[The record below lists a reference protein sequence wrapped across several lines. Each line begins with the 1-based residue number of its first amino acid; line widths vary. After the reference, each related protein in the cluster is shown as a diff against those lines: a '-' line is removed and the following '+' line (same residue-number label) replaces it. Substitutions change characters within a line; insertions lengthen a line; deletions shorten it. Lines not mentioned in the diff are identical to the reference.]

1 MSAETTATAATGAGG
16 TGGTAAE
23 RPVLEAVHV
32 TKHFPVRGGLP
43 VRGAERKV
51 VHAVEDVSL
60 RLYAGRITA
69 LVGESGSGKSTLAR
83 LLAQLYPLTSG
94 EVRLHGEPV
103 RALRGRAFRD
113 HVRKVQLILQDPFG
127 SFNPVATIAGTL
139 KRAVALHHP
148 GKHGK
153 DRTAVIDDLLTQINL
168 VPPRQFTAK
177 YPHELSGGQ
186 LQRLSIARALAADP
200 EVFLADEPVS
210 SLDVS
215 IRLGILN
222 LLRRLTEERNAAMLY
237 VTHDI
242 ASARYFATD
251 TAVMY
256 AGQVVES
263 GPSEAVTQQAA
274 HPYTQLLIASAPDP
288 SRVGADRVRDIGQPP
303 SLINPPSGCR
313 FHPRCPYA
321 MERCAGQVPEPFE
334 LSPGHTARCW
344 LYADDPE
351 ARARRADNAEAVA
364 NLTAPVAEVATA
376 TATAT
381 APTPATAPAPA
392 TAATPDSPDA
402 SDTPDAPAS

>member
-1 MSAETTATAATGAGG
+1 MSGETTVPTPAGG
-16 TGGTAAE
+16 ARPEAAAGTGSADP

-43 VRGAERKV
+43 RRGTPRRV
-51 VHAVEDVSL
+51 VHAVEDVTLS
-60 RLYAGRITA
+60 LYAGRITA

-83 LLAQLYPLTSG
+83 LLAQLYPLTGG
-94 EVRLHGEPV
+94 EVRLHGQSV
-103 RALRGRAFRD
+103 HALRGRAFRE
-113 HVRKVQLILQDPFG
+113 HVRKVQLILQDPFA

-139 KRAVALHHP
+139 NRAVALHHP
-148 GKHGK
+148 GSRGK
-153 DRTAVIDDLLTQINL
+153 DRDAVIDDLLTQINL

-200 EVFLADEPVS
+200 DVFLADEPVS

-215 IRLGILN
+215 IRLGVLN

-256 AGQVVES
+256 AGQLVES

-274 HPYTQLLIASAPDP
+274 HPYTQLLISSAPDP
-288 SRVGADRVRDIGQPP
+288 ARTAERVRDIGQPP
-303 SLINPPSGCR
+303 SLIDPPSGCR

-321 MERCAGQVPEPFE
+321 MARCAEQAPEPFE
-334 LSPGHTARCW
+334 ISPGHTARCW
-344 LYADDPE
+344 LYAQDAASPG
-351 ARARRADNAEAVA
+351 AAPGT
-364 NLTAPVAEVATA
+364 TAPGTTA
-376 TATAT
+376 SD
-381 APTPATAPAPA
+381 APAPG
-392 TAATPDSPDA
+392 A
-402 SDTPDAPAS
+402 S

>member
-1 MSAETTATAATGAGG
+1 MSGETTAQVATGAGG
-16 TGGTAAE
+16 AAAG

-43 VRGAERKV
+43 RRGATRKV

-60 RLYAGRITA
+60 SLYAGRITA

-83 LLAQLYPLTSG
+83 LLAQLYPVTGG
-94 EVRLHGEPV
+94 EVRLHGRSV
-103 RALRGRAFRD
+103 RALRGKAFRD
-113 HVRKVQLILQDPFG
+113 HVRQVQLILQDPFA

-139 KRAVALHHP
+139 RRAVALHHP
-148 GKHGK
+148 GKRGRE
-153 DRTAVIDDLLTQINL
+153 RTAVIDDLLTQINL

-186 LQRLSIARALAADP
+186 LQRISIARALAADP

-288 SRVGADRVRDIGQPP
+288 SRASADRVKDIGQPP
-303 SLINPPSGCR
+303 SLIDPPAGCR

-321 MERCAGQVPEPFE
+321 MERCKVDTPASFDI
-334 LSPGHTARCW
+334 SPGHTARCW
-344 LYADDPE
+344 LYADDEE
-351 ARARRADNAEAVA
+351 ARARRAENAEAVA
-364 NLTAPVAEVATA
+364 TLTAPVSLDI
-376 TATAT
+376 
-381 APTPATAPAPA
+381 PAPPDSPV
-392 TAATPDSPDA
+392 TPDSPVA
-402 SDTPDAPAS
+402 PDTSTD

>member
-1 MSAETTATAATGAGG
+1 MSGETTAPAAAGPG
-16 TGGTAAE
+16 DGKADA
-23 RPVLEAVHV
+23 PVLEAVHV

-43 VRGAERKV
+43 KRGGTRKV

-83 LLAQLYPLTSG
+83 LLAQLYPLTAG

-103 RALRGRAFRD
+103 KAMRGRAFRD
-113 HVRKVQLILQDPFG
+113 HVRQVQLILQDPFA

-153 DRTAVIDDLLTQINL
+153 DRVAVIDDLLTQINL

-288 SRVGADRVRDIGQPP
+288 SRAAADRVEDIGQPP
-303 SLINPPSGCR
+303 SLIDPPTGCR

-321 MERCAGQVPEPFE
+321 MPRCADQAPEPFDI
-334 LSPGHTARCW
+334 SPGHTARCW
-344 LYADDPE
+344 LYADDTE
-351 ARARRADNAEAVA
+351 ARAKRAENAEAVA
-364 NLTAPVAEVATA
+364 NLTAP
-376 TATAT
+376 
-381 APTPATAPAPA
+381 
-392 TAATPDSPDA
+392 A
-402 SDTPDAPAS
+402 S

>member
-1 MSAETTATAATGAGG
+1 MSAET
-16 TGGTAAE
+16 AAE
-23 RPVLEAVHV
+23 TRPVLEAVHV

-43 VRGAERKV
+43 RRGGARKV

-60 RLYAGRITA
+60 SLYAGRITA

-83 LLAQLYPLTSG
+83 LLAQLHPLTSG
-94 EVRLHGEPV
+94 EVRLHGRPV
-103 RALRGRAFRD
+103 RAMRGRAFRD
-113 HVRKVQLILQDPFG
+113 HVRQVQLILQDPFA

-139 KRAVALHHP
+139 RRAVALHHA
-148 GKHGK
+148 GKRGGEQ
-153 DRTAVIDDLLTQINL
+153 AAIIDDLLTSINL
-168 VPPRQFTAK
+168 VPPRQFTEK

-186 LQRLSIARALAADP
+186 LQRVSIARALAADP

-242 ASARYFATD
+242 ASARYFAAD

-256 AGQVVES
+256 AGQIVET

-288 SRVGADRVRDIGQPP
+288 SRAGGATVKDIGQPP
-303 SLINPPSGCR
+303 SLIDPPAGCR

-321 MERCAGQVPEPFE
+321 MRRCATQAPEPFE
-334 LSPGHTARCW
+334 ISAGHAARCW
-344 LYADDPE
+344 LYADDTE
-351 ARARRADNAEAVA
+351 ARTKRADNAMAVA
-364 NLTAPVAEVATA
+364 GLTAA
-376 TATAT
+376 
-381 APTPATAPAPA
+381 APT
-392 TAATPDSPDA
+392 S
-402 SDTPDAPAS
+402 

>member
-1 MSAETTATAATGAGG
+1 MSGETTSLADSGTD
-16 TGGTAAE
+16 TGGAAE
-23 RPVLEAVHV
+23 APVLEAVHV
-32 TKHFPVRGGLP
+32 TKHFPVRGGMP
-43 VRGAERKV
+43 RRGTPRKV

-60 RLYAGRITA
+60 SLYAGRITA

-83 LLAQLYPLTSG
+83 LLAQLHPLTGG

-103 RALRGRAFRD
+103 RAMRGRAFRD
-113 HVRKVQLILQDPFG
+113 HVRQVQLILQDPFA

-148 GKHGK
+148 GKRGK
-153 DRTAVIDDLLTQINL
+153 ERAAVIDDLLTQINL
-168 VPPRQFTAK
+168 VPPRQFTTK

-186 LQRLSIARALAADP
+186 LQRISIARALAADP

-215 IRLGILN
+215 IRLGVLN

-256 AGQVVES
+256 AGQMVES
-263 GPSEAVTQQAA
+263 GPSEEVTQHPA

-303 SLINPPSGCR
+303 SLIDPPTGCR

-321 MERCAGQVPEPFE
+321 MERCGADAPPSFAI
-334 LSPGHTARCW
+334 SPGQSARCW
-344 LYADDPE
+344 LYADDSE
-351 ARARRADNAEAVA
+351 AQARRAENAEAVA
-364 NLTAPVAEVATA
+364 SLTAPVSPDEPDSSGAL
-376 TATAT
+376 
-381 APTPATAPAPA
+381 PAPPD
-392 TAATPDSPDA
+392 TPDSPV
-402 SDTPDAPAS
+402 SPTS